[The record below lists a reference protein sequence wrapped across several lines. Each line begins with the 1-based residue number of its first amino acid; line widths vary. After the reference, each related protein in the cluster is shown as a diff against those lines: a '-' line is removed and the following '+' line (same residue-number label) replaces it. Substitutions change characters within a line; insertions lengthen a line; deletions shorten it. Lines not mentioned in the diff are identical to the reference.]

1 MTHPRYKK
9 LAPRIIASFTAL
21 LALIA
26 FALIAPAHAQSAK
39 HGISMYGEPVLP
51 ADYTA
56 LPYANPSAPKGG
68 EIVFGESGG
77 FDSLNPYILKGR
89 SPWGVRAHMV
99 ESLMGRNWD
108 EPFALYGLL
117 AESIK
122 TPPDRMWV
130 EFTLRPEAQFSDGS
144 PVTVEDV
151 LWSFE
156 TMGAIGHPRYQRSW
170 QNVASAQQV
179 AERTLRITFKEQD
192 LEAPLIM
199 GLRPVLKK
207 SDWDGRAFDESG
219 LDVFHASGAY
229 ILDSFE
235 PNRFI
240 QFRRNPDYWG
250 RDLPFNRG
258 RHNFDIIRYEYF
270 GDGGVV
276 FEAFKGGTVSV
287 HREWNGGKW
296 NSSYDFPA
304 VQSGAVV
311 KSLIPHQRPT
321 GINGFVMNTRRD
333 IFRDWRVRDALIHAF
348 NYEFINRTL
357 NDSEVARISS
367 YFSNSVLGMQAGE
380 ATGKVRELLL
390 PFENDLIDG
399 ALEGYALP
407 QSDGDVRNRAN
418 LRLATKQLAAAGWT
432 IQDGILKNSAGEAF
446 AFDILLSAGSSEDEA
461 IANIYSDALKRL
473 GIAAQVVLIDS
484 AQYKERTSTYDFD
497 MTKYRRGLSLS
508 PGVEQK
514 AYWGGD
520 GVTAPGSRNY
530 MGVDSAAINALV
542 DGLVRAPSQA
552 DFVATVRA
560 LDRALMSGRYVI
572 PIWPAPAL
580 QSRLAHKKELR
591 YPENL
596 PIYGDWIGFL
606 PDVWWSAND

>member
-1 MTHPRYKK
+1 MTHHKPTATRHISPYFIGICAVS
-9 LAPRIIASFTAL
+9 LAIFTL
-21 LALIA
+21 TTPV
-26 FALIAPAHAQSAK
+26 FADN
-39 HGISMYGEPVLP
+39 HGISMYGKPALP
-51 ADYTA
+51 ANYTA
-56 LPYANPSAPKGG
+56 LPYANPDAPKGG
-68 EIVFGESGG
+68 QIVFGESGG

-122 TPPDRMWV
+122 TADDRSWV

-144 PVTVEDV
+144 PVTVDDV

-170 QNVASAQQV
+170 QNVASATQTG
-179 AERTLRITFKEQD
+179 ERTLRIVFKEQD

-219 LDVFHASGAY
+219 LDPFTASGAY
-229 ILDSFE
+229 ILDEFE

-250 RDLPFNRG
+250 RDLAFNRG
-258 RHNFDIIRYEYF
+258 RNNFDTIRYEYF

-276 FEAFKGGTVSV
+276 FEAFKAGTTSV
-287 HREWNGGKW
+287 HREWNGAKW

-333 IFRDWRVRDALIHAF
+333 IFKDWRVRDAMIHAF
-348 NYEFINRTL
+348 NYEFINQTV
-357 NDSEVARISS
+357 NDSAIARISS
-367 YFSNSVLGMQAGE
+367 YFSNSVLGMREGA
-380 ATGKVRELLL
+380 ATGKVRALLSK
-390 PFENDLIDG
+390 FDSNGDLIDG
-399 ALEGYALP
+399 AMDGYTLP
-407 QSDGDVRNRAN
+407 VSDGNVRNRGN
-418 LRLATKQLAAAGWT
+418 LRIATARLAEAGWT
-432 IQDGILKNSAGEAF
+432 IQDGALKNSAGDVF
-446 AFDILLSAGSSEDEA
+446 AFDIVLSAGSTEDEA
-461 IANIYSDALKRL
+461 IANIYADALRRL
-473 GIAAQVVLIDS
+473 GMDARVITVDS
-484 AQYKERTSTYDFD
+484 AQYKERVTVYDFD

-514 AYWGGD
+514 AYWGGS
-520 GVTAPGSRNY
+520 GVVEPGSRNY
-530 MGVDSAAINALV
+530 MGVDNAAINALV
-542 DGLVRAPSQA
+542 DGLVLAESQE

-560 LDRALMSGRYVI
+560 LDRVLMAGRYVI

-580 QSRLAHKKELR
+580 QSRVAHKRELH
-591 YPENL
+591 YPAEL
-596 PIYGDWIGFL
+596 PIYGDWIGFM
-606 PDVWWSAND
+606 PDVWWDE